1 MNGCVLTTAERVGE
15 IDALREACTVM
26 LTVCEELGEG
36 DMENVALGEED
47 KLGDA
52 VPDALRHRVGEVEGD
67 AEKLGVTL
75 GEGERVPEID
85 GEAVIE
91 EDRHSEDVGLVV
103 RLVLRERLSVTEVQP
118 VALEDAVRHKLEE
131 AVELVLGRGLT
142 EPVEDTEGQGEAVV
156 LLPLPPP
163 LVGEILIVSDTEV
176 HPLGVKVAG

>member
-1 MNGCVLTTAERVGE
+1 MVANADGVWET
-15 IDALREACTVM
+15 DAQREASVVM

-85 GEAVIE
+85 GEAVTE

-103 RLVLRERLSVTEVQP
+103 RLVLRE
-118 VALEDAVRHKLEE
+118 
-131 AVELVLGRGLT
+131 
-142 EPVEDTEGQGEAVV
+142 
-156 LLPLPPP
+156 
-163 LVGEILIVSDTEV
+163 
-176 HPLGVKVAG
+176 

>member
-1 MNGCVLTTAERVGE
+1 
-15 IDALREACTVM
+15 
-26 LTVCEELGEG
+26 
-36 DMENVALGEED
+36 MENVALGEED

-75 GEGERVPEID
+75 GEGEKVPEID

-163 LVGEILIVSDTEV
+163 LVGEILTVSDTEV
-176 HPLGVKVAG
+176 HPLLVKVNG